1 MAFRVEQNA
10 YRPGSCKFETVE
22 VHVDYKVDCRKVLVV
37 EDDLAIRE
45 SLEQILE
52 FEGYCPILAENGE
65 RAFEILKT
73 GERPC
78 VILLDLMMPVM
89 SGWEFLE
96 VQKESAKLSE
106 IPVVIVSAAG
116 EKARLTTANDFL
128 RKPIDVDRLLELVSH
143 YCPSAA

>member
-1 MAFRVEQNA
+1 MNYYVA
-10 YRPGSCKFETVE
+10 YAVGGLVG
-22 VHVDYKVDCRKVLVV
+22 CRNVLVV

-52 FEGYCPILAENGE
+52 FEGYLPILAENGE
-65 RAFEILKT
+65 RAVKNLEA

-78 VILLDLMMPVM
+78 LILLDLMMPVM

-96 VQKESAKLSE
+96 VQKESQALSG

-116 EKARLTTANDFL
+116 ERARMAVANEFL
-128 RKPIDVDRLLELVSH
+128 RKPIDVDRLLELVDR
-143 YCPSAA
+143 YCSNS